1 MSSASANESPG
12 DQGAGDRDQ
21 RAEEVK
27 LFVTTSVKKFA
38 DETADWMKESADA
51 FNACFEKA
59 LKGEPKGDNGQPRGY
74 TADELVK
81 DMADMWARNVKYL
94 ARLARIGV
102 PDDGGG
108 GKTAAEG

>member
-1 MSSASANESPG
+1 MSSASANETPG

-21 RAEEVK
+21 QAEEAK
-27 LFVTTSVKKFA
+27 LFVTTAVRKFA

-59 LKGEPKGDNGQPRGY
+59 LKGEPKGENGEQRGY

-94 ARLARIGV
+94 ARLARISV
-102 PDDGGG
+102 PRDRGG